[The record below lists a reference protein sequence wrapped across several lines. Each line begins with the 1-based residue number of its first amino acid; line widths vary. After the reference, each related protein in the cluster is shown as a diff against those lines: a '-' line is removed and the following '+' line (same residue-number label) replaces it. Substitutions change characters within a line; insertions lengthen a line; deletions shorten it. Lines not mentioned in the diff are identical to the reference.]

1 MLSHS
6 LPATGL
12 KKIMVTGAA
21 GVAAALLAAGC
32 GSNPSTAAH
41 TGTGALSP
49 IQAITLA
56 AHQAKAVNSAAFTLD
71 VQSTGAT
78 SENMAGT
85 IQARLRPSLL
95 ADENF
100 STLTV
105 NGHSLPGGIHEILNS
120 QTVYMKMAILQQELG
135 KPWVRLSY
143 AELRQATG
151 LDLGQLVQQIQDY
164 NPMVQTQMLA
174 GAKDVKTVGTQT
186 IDGVKTTEYTGTYAI
201 SAAMAKIPSSF
212 RSFVQKQAQSMG
224 LGAVQ
229 FKVWLDAQHQ
239 ARKIITVEH
248 GRSTQ
253 IIVTVQ
259 VTGINQPIHV
269 TYPPASEVATIPA
282 GALHG

>member
-6 LPATGL
+6 IPAARL

-21 GVAAALLAAGC
+21 GAAAVLLAAGC
-32 GSNPSTAAH
+32 ASNSPTH

-56 AHQAKAVNSAAFTLD
+56 AHQAQAVNSAKFTLD
-71 VQSTGAT
+71 VTTTGAI
-78 SENMAGT
+78 SETLAGT
-85 IQARLRPSLL
+85 VQVRLRPSVL

-100 STLTV
+100 GTLTV
-105 NGHSLPGGIHEILNS
+105 NGRSLPGGMQEILNS
-120 QTVYMKMAILQQELG
+120 QSIYMKMAILQRELG
-135 KPWVRLSY
+135 KPWVKLSY

-151 LDLGQLVQQIQDY
+151 LNLGQLVQQVQDY

-174 GAKDVKTVGTQT
+174 GAKNVKTVGTQT
-186 IDGVKTTEYTGTYAI
+186 IDGVKTTEYTGTYAM
-201 SAAMAKIPSSF
+201 SAALAKIPSSF
-212 RSFVQKQAQSMG
+212 RSFVQKQVQSMG

-248 GRSTQ
+248 GTSTQ
-253 IIVTVQ
+253 ITVTVQ
-259 VTGINQPIHV
+259 VSGINQPVSV
-269 TYPPASEVATIPA
+269 TYPPASEIATIPA
-282 GALHG
+282 SALRG

>member
-6 LPATGL
+6 IPAAGL
-12 KKIMVTGAA
+12 KKIIMTGAA
-21 GVAAALLAAGC
+21 GVAVILLAAGC
-32 GSNPSTAAH
+32 GGHSTTH

-56 AHQAKAVNSAAFTLD
+56 AHQAEAINSAAFTLD
-71 VQSTGAT
+71 VQTTGAT
-78 SENMAGT
+78 SENVAGT
-85 IQARLRPSLL
+85 IQARFRPSVL
-95 ADENF
+95 ANEDF

-105 NGHSLPGGIHEILNS
+105 NGRSIPGGIHEILNS
-120 QTVYMKMAILQQELG
+120 QTAYMKMAILQQELG

-151 LDLGQLVQQIQDY
+151 LNLGQLVQQVQDY

-186 IDGVKTTEYTGTYAI
+186 IDGVKTTEYTGTYTI
-201 SAAMAKIPSSF
+201 SAALAKIPSGL
-212 RSFVQKQAQSMG
+212 RGFVQKQAQSMK

-229 FKVWLDAQHQ
+229 FKAWIDAQHQ
-239 ARKIITVEH
+239 IRKIITVEH
-248 GRSTQ
+248 GTSTQ
-253 IIVTVQ
+253 ITVTVQ
-259 VTGINQPIHV
+259 VTAINQPVSV

-282 GALHG
+282 DALRG